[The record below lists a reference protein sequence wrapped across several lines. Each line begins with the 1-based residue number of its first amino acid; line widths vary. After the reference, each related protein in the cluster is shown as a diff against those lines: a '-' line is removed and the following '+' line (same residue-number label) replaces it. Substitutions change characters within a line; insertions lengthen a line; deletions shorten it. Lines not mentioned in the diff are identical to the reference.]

1 MHTSC
6 LGRGCMAT
14 LEDGGSGVF
23 YPALWALWQARR
35 QGLRCSAPIVSA
47 EAVPMEVWR
56 RAMEPPPEARQ
67 PVNLQDATAGGPLA
81 QQHR

>member
-1 MHTSC
+1 MDRVGWWESGEEGDGMHTSC

-47 EAVPMEVWR
+47 EAVPR
-56 RAMEPPPEARQ
+56 F
-67 PVNLQDATAGGPLA
+67 GGGQWNHLLKHANP
-81 QQHR
+81 

>member
-1 MHTSC
+1 MGEEGDGWNAHNLSWK
-6 LGRGCMAT
+6 GCMAT

-23 YPALWALWQARR
+23 YPALWVLWQARR
-35 QGLRCSAPIVSA
+35 QGLRCSAPIESA
-47 EAVPMEVWR
+47 EA
-56 RAMEPPPEARQ
+56 EPPLEARQ